1 MLRIG
6 DRVPGTKLTII
17 GEADP
22 YVEPSSRR
30 ICPKFLC
37 QCDCGNAK
45 AIMKRSLDCKNPTK
59 SCGCYR
65 LERIH
70 EIKTIHGQSGGKL
83 VGNRTQLYRCWSNI
97 KSRCYN
103 KNVRSYAD
111 YGRKGIVLCDEWLH
125 DFCAFAKWSEENGFQ
140 EGLTIN
146 RKDPSKNYC
155 PDNCEWISLE
165 ENSRQAKKEVHC
177 WGKELATGDYYEF
190 NNIRQFARDHDLNF
204 SAIDQVLH
212 KHNKTHKGWIFGY
225 LT

>member
-1 MLRIG
+1 MLKIG

-22 YVEPSSRR
+22 YIESSSRR
-30 ICPKFLC
+30 ICPRFLC
-37 QCDCGNAK
+37 QCDCGNVK

-65 LERIH
+65 FERIH

>member
-1 MLRIG
+1 MLKIG

-22 YVEPSSRR
+22 YIEPSSRR
-30 ICPKFLC
+30 ICPRFLC
-37 QCDCGNAK
+37 QCDCGNVK

-70 EIKTIHGQSGGKL
+70 EVKTVHGQSGGKF
-83 VGNRTQLYRCWSNI
+83 VGKTTQLYRCWSNI

-111 YGRKGIVLCDEWLH
+111 YGRRGIILCDEWLH

-146 RKDPSKNYC
+146 RKDSSKNYC
-155 PDNCEWISLE
+155 PDNCEWIPLE
-165 ENSRQAKKEVHC
+165 ENCRQAKKEVHC
-177 WGKELATGDYYEF
+177 WGKELATGCYYEF
-190 NNIRQFARDHDLNF
+190 DNIRQFAREHDLNF